1 MATLTVAFRGHRE
14 QLRDNARE
22 GGKFLALVSLM
33 AEVIS
38 HLGRATKY
46 FSTEIQNQLI
56 HLLANTVKSTS
67 GENINYAPFWNII
80 LDSTSNITRVYQL
93 SVVIMW
99 EKVTEDEC
107 TIVKSFVAFVK
118 INNPSADGTV
128 NTARSIF
135 GKPWHRFIK
144 NKKSGL

>member
-14 QLRDNARE
+14 QLHDNERE

-33 AEVIS
+33 AEYHDFFAEVIS

-56 HLLANTVKSTS
+56 HLLANTVISTS

-80 LDSTSNITRVYQL
+80 LDSTSNITRVDQL

-118 INNPSADGTV
+118 RNNPSADGTV
-128 NTARSIF
+128 NTA
-135 GKPWHRFIK
+135 
-144 NKKSGL
+144 